1 MNANLEENIEIEQ
14 NDEKITNINSY
25 SNLNIINQEEQ
36 AENSENSILKSPN
49 LQEVRIAGHGLS
61 KSSEKINLDD
71 KNNNFENIVETL
83 FNHFSSGLKII
94 GPFFAFALII
104 FILTV
109 THTFFTVM
117 LPYWKNKLGE
127 YIGTILCIITCYI
140 VFMILFNYLLSV
152 LVKPGCVDDM
162 RKSKIYTKEKNP
174 YVFNEE
180 ILKEVDLNYLL
191 SGLSIKE
198 NEVLEMN
205 QNKQLCPSTDSK
217 LKYCH
222 YCKETKPLRSHHCQ
236 ICGYCV
242 FKMDHH
248 CPWINNCVGQNNHR
262 YFVLF
267 LTHTFIGCIY
277 MSLLNSPIFFFN
289 RTSNLPAT
297 FNFVSILCLT
307 GCVLLLFFCSW
318 NWFLVF
324 NGNTTIEF
332 WSDKAGFKS
341 DRSILTN
348 FSFYSVKENIYMIFG
363 TKNLIEAVF
372 IPSIKKLPYSGLEWS
387 RLCDN
392 NYILK
397 GVDENYSSINDPDRI
412 MNFENDLLK
421 DIEI

>member
-1 MNANLEENIEIEQ
+1 MNANLEENLEIEES
-14 NDEKITNINSY
+14 NEKNSY
-25 SNLNIINQEEQ
+25 KNCDSNLNILNHDEQ
-36 AENSENSILKSPN
+36 TENCENTN
-49 LQEVRIAGHGLS
+49 LNLPPLEEVRIAGQGLS
-61 KSSEKINLDD
+61 KKADNLIYDER
-71 KNNNFENIVETL
+71 NNFEKIVETL

-94 GPFFAFALII
+94 GPFFAFALIL

-127 YIGTILCIITCYI
+127 YMGMILCIITCYI

-152 LVKPGCVDDM
+152 LVKPGCAEDM

-180 ILKEVDLNYLL
+180 LLKEVDLNYLL
-191 SGLSIKE
+191 SGLTIKDNDVE
-198 NEVLEMN
+198 EIS
-205 QNKQLCPSTDSK
+205 QNKQINSSSSK

-289 RTSNLPAT
+289 KTSSLPAT

-318 NWFLVF
+318 NWFLVL

-332 WSDKAGFKS
+332 WSEKAGFKS
-341 DRSILTN
+341 DGSILTN
-348 FSFYSVKENIYMIFG
+348 FSFYSVKENIFMIFG

-387 RLCDN
+387 RLCDSS
-392 NYILK
+392 YTLK
-397 GVDENYSSINDPDRI
+397 GVDENYSSINNSDGTI
-412 MNFENDLLK
+412 NFENDLLK